1 MTEEFLSPMQRIF
14 LAFVA
19 FFAVLFR
26 REFALAVRDLREKQ
40 RVGLPPGDAFSTGE
54 PAAIPRPVTHVPAPP
69 AERVT
74 TAPAPAAR
82 GDSAP
87 GAKSPPPTAA
97 PADTAPAMKVG
108 VRGVNEAIGAAA
120 PAPAPAP
127 APIPAPAARATV
139 EAERAPDPRPA
150 LVLLST
156 LQREGRLV
164 DFIEEDL
171 TGFSDSEIGA
181 AARTVHAGCKRAI
194 ESWFRLEPVY
204 AQPEGAAITVERGFD
219 PSAVRLTGN
228 VVGEPPFKGALR
240 HHGWKARDVKVPWP
254 SDGRDPKIVAPAE
267 VEL

>member
-1 MTEEFLSPMQRIF
+1 MTEDLSPLQRIV

-26 REFALAVRDLREKQ
+26 REFAIAVRDLREKHHA
-40 RVGLPPGDAFSTGE
+40 VLPPSEPTAKAAPTG
-54 PAAIPRPVTHVPAPP
+54 AHVAIPRPVT
-69 AERVT
+69 
-74 TAPAPAAR
+74 
-82 GDSAP
+82 
-87 GAKSPPPTAA
+87 
-97 PADTAPAMKVG
+97 
-108 VRGVNEAIGAAA
+108 
-120 PAPAPAP
+120 PAPAPPP
-127 APIPAPAARATV
+127 AAPAARATV

-171 TGFSDSEIGA
+171 TGFSDSEVGA

-204 AQPEGAAITVERGFD
+204 AQPEGAAIIVERGFD
-219 PSAVRLTGN
+219 PTAVRLTGN
-228 VVGEPPFKGALR
+228 VVGEPPFRGALR

-254 SDGRDPKIVAPAE
+254 SDGRDPNIVAPAE